1 MTSTTDQS
9 HLDAFYADVAAYDLQ
24 PLWTQTSDLLPPSP
38 CPSAVPWLWRWETLR
53 ALVERASGLVPI
65 ERGGERRVLALANP
79 GLHGLP
85 YATPTLWGA
94 MQIVGPGESAPA
106 HRHTAAAIR
115 FVLEGE
121 GLWTTVD
128 GDACEM
134 RTGDLVLTPSWAF
147 HDHTNHGSVP
157 MVWFDGLD
165 LPLVKALDA
174 VFFEPYKDRLQPV
187 EAKNASESR
196 VAGRALLARGTQV
209 GHDGS
214 PLLVYRWPETDRALD
229 ALLAQDGGTVASI
242 EFTNPTTGG
251 PVLPTIGCAMHRLR
265 STTVTTPWRK
275 TGSSVFVVHRGSG
288 VTVAGS
294 AVLRWSRG
302 DMFVV
307 PSWCP
312 TYHASLEDSDLFEL
326 SDEPVL
332 RALRLYREEAVPDAR
347 DAAELWSSAV
357 SG

>member
-1 MTSTTDQS
+1 MTSATGQS

-24 PLWTQTSDLLPPSP
+24 PLWTQTADLLPPSP
-38 CPSAVPWLWRWETLR
+38 SPAAVPWLWKWEVLR
-53 ALVERASGLVPI
+53 PLVARASELVPI

-79 GLHGLP
+79 GLDGLP

-106 HRHTAAAIR
+106 HRHSAAAIR
-115 FVLEGE
+115 FVLEGV
-121 GLWTTVD
+121 GLWSTID

-134 RTGDLVLTPSWAF
+134 RTGDLVLTPSWTF
-147 HDHTNHGSVP
+147 HDHTNRGAVP

-165 LPLVKALDA
+165 LPLVKALDG
-174 VFFEPYKDRLQPV
+174 VFFEPYSERLQPTESQNGS
-187 EAKNASESR
+187 EARFGA
-196 VAGRALLARGTQV
+196 RALLARGARTP
-209 GHDGS
+209 HDHS
-214 PLLVYRWPETDRALD
+214 PLLVYRWLETDRALD
-229 ALLAQDGGTVASI
+229 ALLDDGATTVASI

-265 STTVTTPWRK
+265 ASAVTTPWRK

-288 VTVAGS
+288 VTIAGAVA
-294 AVLRWSRG
+294 LRWSRG

-312 TYHASLEDSDLFEL
+312 VYHAALEDSDLFEL

-332 RALRLYREEAVPDAR
+332 RALRLYRDETVQDTRSPE
-347 DAAELWSSAV
+347 ELWRSAA
-357 SG
+357 SR